1 MYQIPVTIVP
11 LAFIMNGIRTAV
23 PDGLKPASAQSHPPA
38 RVTDRVALQSG
49 FPPWGNGTSPKNC
62 RTVGCTGIA
71 STQVDGNGQAWASTH
86 ASKTRQLTIP
96 HRHNEP
102 DSCDD
107 CIVSIH
113 IRLIRTAVPELYH
126 IPHTQSP
133 SQPIPCHKA
142 TDTDYY
148 VRLFTNFTTGGRS
161 P

>member
-1 MYQIPVTIVP
+1 MDGCARRVETRLCPVTPACAGDGSCCFAI
-11 LAFIMNGIRTAV
+11 GI
-23 PDGLKPASAQSHPPA
+23 
-38 RVTDRVALQSG
+38 
-49 FPPWGNGTSPKNC
+49 FPWSNATSPKNSH
-62 RTVGCTGIA
+62 TVGSTGIA
-71 STQVDGNGQAWASTH
+71 STQVDGNGQAWVSTH